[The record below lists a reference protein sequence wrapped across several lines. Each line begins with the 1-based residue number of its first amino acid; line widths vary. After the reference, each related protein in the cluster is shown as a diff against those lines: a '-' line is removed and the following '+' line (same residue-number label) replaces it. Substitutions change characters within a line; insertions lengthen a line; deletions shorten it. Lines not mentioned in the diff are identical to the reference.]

1 MVLWQ
6 KANYR
11 SEIQFLID
19 TNIYEYD
26 ISKANISV
34 LRDANVLSEEEYQY
48 YYQAPKNIREVAIG
62 KLQGRRP
69 EVTSILKDGI
79 TNARRV
85 FQESNNIKDSEIL
98 AIRNDSMTIIG
109 RPAEILNATER
120 VAFRLSGFYTSF
132 YKINF
137 QDYFYMYDV
146 VTQTEDL
153 AIKGLGDKAVELHK
167 HYMLEFI
174 LELFYSA
181 QIEGVKTAITL
192 LQMFYS
198 NYINRLLDVNY
209 YRELNPQSMY
219 KFLFSNQH
227 KILSMRD
234 VYADTLINSDKRYI
248 DIGYNESILRYL
260 NSIYASIYFGQQ
272 SKSTRP

>member
-11 SEIQFLID
+11 SDIQFLID

-34 LRDANVLSEEEYQY
+34 LRDANILSEEEYQY
-48 YYQAPKNIREVAIG
+48 YYQAPKNIREIAIG
-62 KLQGRRP
+62 KLQGRNP
-69 EVTSILKDGI
+69 EVTSILKNGI
-79 TNARRV
+79 TNARRI
-85 FQESNNIKDSEIL
+85 FQESNGIKDSEIL

-109 RPAEILNATER
+109 RPAEFLNATNR
-120 VAFRLSGFYTSF
+120 VAFRLAGFYTSF
-132 YKINF
+132 YKINY

-146 VTQTEDL
+146 VNQTEDL
-153 AIKGLGDKAVELHK
+153 AIKGLGDKGIELHK
-167 HYMLEFI
+167 YYMLEFL

-198 NYINRLLDVNY
+198 NYINRLLDANY
-209 YRELNPQSMY
+209 YRELNPQSMF
-219 KFLFSNQH
+219 KLLFSDQH
-227 KILSMRD
+227 KRLSMRD
-234 VYADTLINSDKRYI
+234 IYTDTLVDRDKRYI